1 MNGERYIGVALDYSK
16 SSIYSLQWTVQ
27 NILREGDQLIVIVVN
42 KDMVLEG
49 GQGHLWE
56 QSGSRKYLLT

>member
-1 MNGERYIGVALDYSK
+1 MDGQRYIGVALDYSK
-16 SSIYSLQWTVQ
+16 SSVYALQWTVE

-56 QSGSRKYLLT
+56 KSGSRKYLLS